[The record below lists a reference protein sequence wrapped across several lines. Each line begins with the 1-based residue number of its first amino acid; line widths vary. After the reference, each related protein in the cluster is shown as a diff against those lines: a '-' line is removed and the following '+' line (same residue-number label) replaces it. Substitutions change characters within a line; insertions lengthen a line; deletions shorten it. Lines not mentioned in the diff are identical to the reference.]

1 MSAFFIR
8 RPVFAIVIA
17 AVIML
22 AGIMS
27 IFSLPIAQY
36 PSIAPPAVTIT
47 ATYPGASADTMAN
60 AVTQVIE
67 QQLKGLDHLL
77 YFSSTSSS
85 NGQAVITATFAAGT
99 NPDIAQVQVQNK
111 LQSAIPI
118 LPAQVQQ
125 QGLLVA
131 KSQVSVLLVVALYDT
146 DGKHTSLDVSDYL
159 NSQFRRPAVPR
170 ERRRRP
176 AGLRR
181 PVRDARLA
189 RSLQAK
195 QSYSLMPSDVRAAIT
210 AQNVQVSAGEVGA
223 LPAPPG
229 QALERHRHG
238 SQSFLQ
244 TPEQFAAIILR
255 SQPDGSVVHLSDV
268 ARVELGG
275 ENYQRPGASFN
286 GHACGGDRRQAGA
299 GRQRPAD
306 RRRGEEARDRAGG
319 KSCRPASTMDFPVDN
334 TQFVRLSIKDVVF
347 TLLEAIGLVVV
358 VMFVFLQNW
367 RVTLIPALA
376 VPVVLLG
383 TFGVL
388 AAFGYSIN
396 TLTMFAM
403 VLAIG
408 LLVDDAIVVV
418 ENVERIMEE
427 EGLSPK
433 EATLKSMTEITG
445 ALIGI
450 ALVLSA
456 VFLPMAFLGGSTGVI
471 YRQFSVTI
479 VSAMILSVIVALV
492 LTPALCATIL
502 KPTEQGQRA
511 KSRGFFGWFNRTF
524 DGTVTRYHGV
534 LGKIIS
540 RPLPIMIFYG
550 VVVAAMVALFV
561 TLPSSFLPDEDQGFM
576 VALINLPAGAPE
588 SRTLEVGR
596 RMVQYFRTKE
606 TGNVGGIFNV
616 AGFNFA
622 GQGQNLGQL
631 FIRMKDWKVRKGVAN
646 HAPAIAQRAMA
657 AFSKERDAQVFV
669 IVPPAVQELGNSSGF
684 DLELE
689 DKGGLGHAGLLAARN
704 QLLGMASQDK
714 LLTGVR
720 PNGQEDTP
728 QLHLNIDHERAGAL
742 GLAQG
747 DIFDTLTSAWG
758 GVFINNFVDRGRV
771 KKVYLQGDAPYRSSP
786 EDLGRWY
793 VRGSTGTMAPFSA
806 FSSSNWTTGPAQ
818 LQRYNGLPAME
829 IQGQAAPGKSSGAA
843 IKEMQTLLAKLP
855 KGIGYELTGIS
866 YQEQLSGQQGPFL
879 IGFSLLVVFLC
890 LAALYESWSIPVA
903 VMMIVPLGVFGA
915 LLAATSARLLQR
927 RLLPGRPAD
936 HHRPVGEERHPDR
949 AVRRRGGAAT
959 ARARATRRWRRPRLR
974 SAADPD
980 DLARLRRRGLPPGDL
995 QRRGRRQPE
1004 RHRHRRDRR
1013 RSSRRR
1019 RWRSSSCRCSTSACA
1034 TPSDGRDEP
1043 KGGGETS
1050 GPEAPAPAPAP
1061 APQALPAPT

>member
-1 MSAFFIR
+1 MSAFFVR

-22 AGIMS
+22 AGIVS

-36 PSIAPPAVTIT
+36 PSIAPPAVTVT
-47 ATYPGASADTMAN
+47 ATYPGASAETMEN

-85 NGQAVITATFAAGT
+85 NGQAVITVTFAAGT

-118 LPAQVQQ
+118 LPTQVQQ

-131 KSQVSVLLVVALYDT
+131 KSQVSVLLVVALYGT
-146 DGKHTSLDVSDYL
+146 DGKHSSLDVSDYL
-159 NSQFRRPAVPR
+159 NSNFVDPLSRVN
-170 ERRRRP
+170 
-176 AGLRR
+176 G
-181 PVRDARLA
+181 VGD
-189 RSLQAK
+189 LQVFGGQYAMRVWLDPYK
-195 QSYSLMPSDVRAAIT
+195 LNNYNLMPSDVRAAIE

-229 QALERHRHG
+229 QALDATVTA
-238 SQSFLQ
+238 QSFLQ
-244 TPEQFAAIILR
+244 TPEQFKAIILR

-275 ENYQRPGASFN
+275 ENYSVEARFNGRPAAGIAVKLAPGAN
-286 GHACGGDRRQAGA
+286 ALQT
-299 GRQRPAD
+299 AD
-306 RRRGEEARDRAGG
+306 AVKKRAAELA
-319 KSCRPASTMDFPVDN
+319 KSLPPGLALDFPVDN

-358 VMFVFLQNW
+358 VMFIFLQNW

-376 VPVVLLG
+376 VPIVLLG

-427 EGLSPK
+427 EGLSPR

-445 ALIGI
+445 ALVGIG
-450 ALVLSA
+450 LVLSA

-479 VSAMILSVIVALV
+479 VSAVVLSVIVALV
-492 LTPALCATIL
+492 VTPALCATLL
-502 KPTEQGQRA
+502 KPTKKGERA
-511 KSRGFFGWFNRTF
+511 NSRGFFGWFNRTF
-524 DGTVTRYHGV
+524 DGTVTRYSGI
-534 LGKIIS
+534 LGKIIG
-540 RPLPIMIFYG
+540 RPWPIMILYFL
-550 VVVAAMVALFV
+550 VLAAMGLLFV

-588 SRTLEVGR
+588 SRTLEVGG
-596 RMVQYFRTKE
+596 RMVKYFQKNE
-606 TGNVGGIFNV
+606 AGNVSAIFNV
-616 AGFNFA
+616 AGFNFS
-622 GQGQNLGQL
+622 GNGQNLGQL
-631 FIRMKDWKVRKGVAN
+631 FIRMKDWKLRKGAKN

-657 AFSKERDAQVFV
+657 AFSKEPDARIFV
-669 IVPPAVQELGNSSGF
+669 IVPPAVQELGNASGF

-689 DKGGLGHAGLLAARN
+689 DQAGLGHDKLLAARN

-714 LLTGVR
+714 LLAGVR

-728 QLHLNIDHERAGAL
+728 QLHLDIDHERAGAL

-747 DIFDTLTSAWG
+747 DIFDTLSSAWG
-758 GVFINNFVDRGRV
+758 GVFINNFLDRGRV
-771 KKVYLQGDAPYRSSP
+771 KKVYMQGDAPYRSSP

-793 VRGSTGTMAPFSA
+793 VRGTSGTMAPFSA
-806 FSSSNWTTGPAQ
+806 FSTTDWVTGPAQ
-818 LQRYNGLPAME
+818 LQRYNGIPAME

-843 IKEMQTLLAKLP
+843 IKEMETLLAKMP
-855 KGIGYELTGIS
+855 KGVGYELTGLS

-903 VMMIVPLGVFGA
+903 VMLIVPLGVFGA
-915 LLAATSARLLQR
+915 LVAASLRGLYNDVYFQVGLLTTIGLSAKNAILIVQFADEAEKNGESAHDAAMEAARL
-927 RLLPGRPAD
+927 RLRPILMTSLAFVVGVLPLAISTGAGAGSQND
-936 HHRPVGEERHPDR
+936 IGTGVI
-949 AVRRRGGAAT
+949 GGVIAAT
-959 ARARATRRWRRPRLR
+959 ALAIFFVPLFYVGVRHTFRTR
-974 SAADPD
+974 DK
-980 DLARLRRRGLPPGDL
+980 
-995 QRRGRRQPE
+995 
-1004 RHRHRRDRR
+1004 
-1013 RSSRRR
+1013 
-1019 RWRSSSCRCSTSACA
+1019 
-1034 TPSDGRDEP
+1034 P
-1043 KGGGETS
+1043 KGDADGT
-1050 GPEAPAPAPAP
+1050 PEPNPPAPSPEP
-1061 APQALPAPT
+1061 RALPAPT

>member
-22 AGIMS
+22 AGVVS

-36 PSIAPPAVTIT
+36 PSIAPPAVTVT
-47 ATYPGASADTMAN
+47 ANYPGASAETMEN

-85 NGQAVITATFAAGT
+85 NGQAVITVTFAAGT

-146 DGKHTSLDVSDYL
+146 DGKHTSVDVSDYL
-159 NSQFRRPAVPR
+159 NSNFVDPLSRVN
-170 ERRRRP
+170 
-176 AGLRR
+176 G
-181 PVRDARLA
+181 VGD
-189 RSLQAK
+189 LQVFGSQYAMRIWLDPYK
-195 QSYSLMPSDVRAAIT
+195 LNNYGLMPSDVAAAIQ

-223 LPAPPG
+223 LPYPKG
-229 QALERHRHG
+229 QALNATVTA
-238 SQSFLQ
+238 QSFLQ
-244 TPEQFAAIILR
+244 TPEQFRAIILR

-275 ENYQRPGASFN
+275 ESYRIDARFN
-286 GHACGGDRRQAGA
+286 GHAAAGIAVKLAPGANALQTADAVKKRSTELAA
-299 GRQRPAD
+299 GLPP
-306 RRRGEEARDRAGG
+306 GL
-319 KSCRPASTMDFPVDN
+319 SMDFPVDN
-334 TQFVRLSIKDVVF
+334 TQFVRLSIKDVVI
-347 TLLEAIGLVVV
+347 TLFEAIGLVVL

-427 EGLSPK
+427 EGLAPR
-433 EATLKSMTEITG
+433 EATLKSMDEITG
-445 ALIGI
+445 ALVGIG
-450 ALVLSA
+450 LVLSA

-471 YRQFSVTI
+471 YRQFSVT
-479 VSAMILSVIVALV
+479 VVAAVTLSVVVALI
-492 LTPALCATIL
+492 LTPALCATLL
-502 KPTEQGQRA
+502 KPAKQGARA
-511 KSRGFFGWFNRTF
+511 QGRGFFGWFNRTF
-524 DGTVTRYHGV
+524 DGGVKRYHGA
-534 LGKIIS
+534 LETIIAK
-540 RPLPIMIFYG
+540 PVPIMIFFG
-550 VVVAAMVALFV
+550 VIVLAMAFLFV
-561 TLPSSFLPDEDQGFM
+561 RLPSAFLPDEDQGFM
-576 VALINLPAGAPE
+576 VALINLPTGAPE
-588 SRTLEVGR
+588 SRTLDVGA
-596 RMVQYFRTKE
+596 RMVNYFRKNE
-606 TGNVGGIFNV
+606 TGNVGPIFNV

-631 FIRMKDWKVRKGVAN
+631 FIRLKDWKVRKGGKN
-646 HAPAIAQRAMA
+646 HAPAIAQRAMG
-657 AFSKERDAQVFV
+657 AFSKERGAQIFV
-669 IVPPAVQELGNSSGF
+669 VVPPAVQELGNSSGF
-684 DLELE
+684 DLYLE
-689 DKGGLGHAGLLAARN
+689 DKGNLGHAGLLAARN

-714 LLTGVR
+714 LLVGVR

-728 QLHLNIDHERAGAL
+728 QLNLDIDHERAGAL
-742 GLAQG
+742 GLSQG
-747 DIFDTLTSAWG
+747 DIFNTLTSAWG
-758 GVFINNFVDRGRV
+758 GVFINNFLDRGRV
-771 KKVYLQGDAPYRSSP
+771 KKVYLQGDAPFRSSP

-793 VRGSTGTMAPFSA
+793 VRGSSGTMAPFSA
-806 FSSSNWTTGPAQ
+806 FSSTNWVTGPAQ
-818 LQRYNGLPAME
+818 LQRYNGVAAME

-843 IKEMQTLLAKLP
+843 IKEVQTLLAKLP

-890 LAALYESWSIPVA
+890 LAALYESWSIPIA
-903 VMMIVPLGVFGA
+903 VLLIVPLGVFGA
-915 LLAATSARLLQR
+915 LLAASLRGLYNDVYFQVGLLTTIGLSAKNAILIVQFADEAEKDGKNPRDAALDAAQQRLRPILMTSLAFVAGVFPLAISNGAGAGSQNDI
-927 RLLPGRPAD
+927 GTG
-936 HHRPVGEERHPDR
+936 VI
-949 AVRRRGGAAT
+949 GGVIAAT
-959 ARARATRRWRRPRLR
+959 AMAIFFVPLFFVGVRRIFHG
-974 SAADPD
+974 
-980 DLARLRRRGLPPGDL
+980 RGKP
-995 QRRGRRQPE
+995 
-1004 RHRHRRDRR
+1004 
-1013 RSSRRR
+1013 
-1019 RWRSSSCRCSTSACA
+1019 
-1034 TPSDGRDEP
+1034 RDEQ
-1043 KGGGETS
+1043 GA
-1050 GPEAPAPAPAP
+1050 APNSRPPVSE
-1061 APQALPAPT
+1061 PTP

>member
-22 AGIMS
+22 AGIVS

-36 PSIAPPAVTIT
+36 PNIAPPAVTIS
-47 ATYPGASADTMAN
+47 ANYPGASAQTMEN

-67 QQLKGLDHLL
+67 QQLKGLDKLL

-85 NGQAVITATFAAGT
+85 SGQAVINATFAPGT
-99 NPDIAQVQVQNK
+99 DADIAQVQVQNK
-111 LQSAIPI
+111 LQSAIPL

-131 KSQVSVLLVVALYDT
+131 KSQVSTLLVVALYDT

-159 NSQFRRPAVPR
+159 NSNFVDPLSRVN
-170 ERRRRP
+170 
-176 AGLRR
+176 G
-181 PVRDARLA
+181 VGD
-189 RSLQAK
+189 LQVFGSQYAMRIWLDPYK
-195 QSYSLMPSDVRAAIT
+195 LDNYKLMPSDVRAAIA
-210 AQNVQVSAGEVGA
+210 AQNVQVSAGEIGA
-223 LPAPPG
+223 LPAPAG
-229 QALERHRHG
+229 QALNATVTA
-238 SQSFLQ
+238 QSFLR
-244 TPEQFAAIILR
+244 TPEQFEAIILR

-275 ENYQRPGASFN
+275 ENYRVQARFN
-286 GHACGGDRRQAGA
+286 GHPSAGIA
-299 GRQRPAD
+299 VRLAPGANALQTAD
-306 RRRGEEARDRAGG
+306 AVKKRAAELATGLPPG
-319 KSCRPASTMDFPVDN
+319 LSMDFPVDN

-347 TLLEAIGLVVV
+347 TLLEAIGLVIV

-418 ENVERIMEE
+418 ENVERIMAE

-445 ALIGI
+445 ALVGIG
-450 ALVLSA
+450 LVLSA

-479 VSAMILSVIVALV
+479 VAAVVLSVIVALI

-502 KPTEQGQRA
+502 KPIEQDKDHKQ
-511 KSRGFFGWFNRTF
+511 RGFFGWFNRTF
-524 DGTVTRYHGV
+524 DGTVTRYHGL

-540 RPLPIMIFYG
+540 RPWPIMILYAG
-550 VVVAAMVALFV
+550 ILAAMVLLFV
-561 TLPSSFLPDEDQGFM
+561 RLPSAFLPDEDQGFM
-576 VALINLPAGAPE
+576 VALINLPTGAPE
-588 SRTLEVGR
+588 SRTLEVGG
-596 RMVQYFRTKE
+596 RMVKYFQKHE
-606 TGNVGGIFNV
+606 AGNVSAIFNV
-616 AGFNFA
+616 AGFNFS

-657 AFSKERDAQVFV
+657 AFSKETGAKIFV
-669 IVPPAVQELGNSSGF
+669 VVPPAVQELGNSSGF

-689 DKGGLGHAGLLAARN
+689 DKAGLGHDKLLAARN
-704 QLLGMASQDK
+704 QLLGMAAQDK

-728 QLHLNIDHERAGAL
+728 QLHLDIDHERAGAL

-747 DIFDTLTSAWG
+747 DIFDTLTSAWA
-758 GVFINNFVDRGRV
+758 GVFVNNFLDRGRI
-771 KKVYLQGDAPYRSSP
+771 KKVYMQGDAPYRSSP

-793 VRGSTGTMAPFSA
+793 VRGSGGQMAPFSA
-806 FSSSNWTTGPAQ
+806 FSTTDWVTGPAQ

-829 IQGQAAPGKSSGAA
+829 IQGQAAPGKSSGVA
-843 IKEMQTLLAKLP
+843 IKEMKTLLAKLP
-855 KGIGYELTGIS
+855 KGIGYELTGLS
-866 YQEQLSGQQGPFL
+866 YQEELSGQQGPLL

-915 LLAATSARLLQR
+915 LAAATLRGFYNDVYFQVGLLTTIGLSAKNAILIVQFADEAEKNGESPREAALEAARL
-927 RLLPGRPAD
+927 RLRPILMTSLAFVAGVFPLAISNGAGAGSQND
-936 HHRPVGEERHPDR
+936 IGTGVIGGVIAATALAIFFVPMFFVGVRHLFGKRAEPDR
-949 AVRRRGGAAT
+949 ASEA
-959 ARARATRRWRRPRLR
+959 ARA
-974 SAADPD
+974 
-980 DLARLRRRGLPPGDL
+980 
-995 QRRGRRQPE
+995 
-1004 RHRHRRDRR
+1004 
-1013 RSSRRR
+1013 
-1019 RWRSSSCRCSTSACA
+1019 
-1034 TPSDGRDEP
+1034 
-1043 KGGGETS
+1043 
-1050 GPEAPAPAPAP
+1050 
-1061 APQALPAPT
+1061 

>member
-8 RPVFAIVIA
+8 RPVFAIVVA

-22 AGIMS
+22 AGILA

-47 ATYPGASADTMAN
+47 ATYPGASAETMEN

-77 YFSSTSSS
+77 YFSSVSSS
-85 NGQAVITATFAAGT
+85 NGQVVITATFNAGT

-131 KSQVSVLLVVALYDT
+131 KSQASVLLVVALYDT
-146 DGKHTSLDVSDYL
+146 NGKHGSLDVSDYL
-159 NSQFRRPAVPR
+159 NSNFVDPLSRVN
-170 ERRRRP
+170 
-176 AGLRR
+176 G
-181 PVRDARLA
+181 VGD
-189 RSLQAK
+189 LQVFGGEYAMRVWLDPYK
-195 QSYSLMPSDVRAAIT
+195 LQNYNLMPSDVRAAIV
-210 AQNVQVSAGEVGA
+210 AQNVQVSAGEIGA

-229 QALERHRHG
+229 QALNATVTA
-238 SQSFLQ
+238 QSFLQ
-244 TPEQFAAIILR
+244 TPEQFKAIILR
-255 SQPDGSVVHLSDV
+255 SQTNGAVVRLSDV

-275 ENYQRPGASFN
+275 ENYSVQARFN
-286 GHACGGDRRQAGA
+286 GHPAAGIA
-299 GRQRPAD
+299 VKLAPGANALQTAD
-306 RRRGEEARDRAGG
+306 GVKKRAAELA
-319 KSCRPASTMDFPVDN
+319 KSLPPGLAMDFPVDN

-358 VMFVFLQNW
+358 VMFIFLQNW

-427 EGLSPK
+427 EGLSPR

-445 ALIGI
+445 ALVGIG
-450 ALVLSA
+450 LVLSA

-479 VSAMILSVIVALV
+479 VSAVVLSVIVALV
-492 LTPALCATIL
+492 LTPALCATL
-502 KPTEQGQRA
+502 LRPVTKEKGH
-511 KSRGFFGWFNRTF
+511 KHRGFFGWFNRTF

-534 LGKIIS
+534 LGKIIG
-540 RPLPIMIFYG
+540 RPWPIMIFYG
-550 VVVAAMVALFV
+550 IVVAAMVALFV
-561 TLPSSFLPDEDQGFM
+561 TLPSAFLPDEDQGFM

-588 SRTLEVGR
+588 SRTLEVGG
-596 RMVQYFRTKE
+596 RMVAYFKKDE
-606 TGNVGGIFNV
+606 AGNVGGIFNV
-616 AGFNFA
+616 AGFNFS

-631 FIRMKDWKVRKGVAN
+631 FVRLKDWKDRKGVKN

-657 AFSKERDAQVFV
+657 AFSKIRGAQIFV
-669 IVPPAVQELGNSSGF
+669 IVPPAVQELGNASGF

-689 DKGGLGHAGLLAARN
+689 DKAGLGHAGLLAARN

-714 LLTGVR
+714 LLAGVR

-728 QLHLNIDHERAGAL
+728 QLHLAIDHERAGAL

-747 DIFDTLTSAWG
+747 DIFDTLSTAWG
-758 GVFINNFVDRGRV
+758 GVFVNNFIDRGRV

-793 VRGSTGTMAPFSA
+793 VRGSSGTMAPFSA
-806 FSSSNWTTGPAQ
+806 FSTSDWVTGPAQ
-818 LQRYNGLPAME
+818 LQRYNGIPAME

-843 IKEMQTLLAKLP
+843 IKEMQKILTKLP
-855 KGIGYELTGIS
+855 KGIGYEWTGIT
-866 YQEQLSGQQGPFL
+866 YQEQVSGQQGPFL

-915 LLAATSARLLQR
+915 LLAATLRGFYNDVYFQVGLLTTIGLSAKNAILIVQFADEAEKNGESAREAALEAA
-927 RLLPGRPAD
+927 RLRLRPILMTSLAFVAGVFPLAISNGAGAGSQND
-936 HHRPVGEERHPDR
+936 IGTGVI
-949 AVRRRGGAAT
+949 GGVIAAT
-959 ARARATRRWRRPRLR
+959 AMAIFFVPLFFVGVRHIFRKRERPEDGEPETP
-974 SAADPD
+974 DPK
-980 DLARLRRRGLPPGDL
+980 PSP
-995 QRRGRRQPE
+995 PE
-1004 RHRHRRDRR
+1004 R
-1013 RSSRRR
+1013 
-1019 RWRSSSCRCSTSACA
+1019 
-1034 TPSDGRDEP
+1034 
-1043 KGGGETS
+1043 
-1050 GPEAPAPAPAP
+1050 
-1061 APQALPAPT
+1061 QALPAPT